1 MPPKAGKE
9 KKKGKIG
16 KKGKKGK
23 KQPKS
28 DINSEVRMMLKIMR
42 RLTYQ
47 RLIEC

>member
-28 DINSEVRMMLKIMR
+28 DINSEVGMMLKMR
-42 RLTYQ
+42 KLTYQ
-47 RLIEC
+47 RLIDG